1 MGMAFTVYLFDFSRY
16 GYGEQKEMSQFE
28 KQTIE
33 PELLSDDFEMV
44 NTRQI
49 QIQKHSMKD
58 VDKVLD
64 RIKLTPTEMAR
75 LKLIIEASE

>member
-1 MGMAFTVYLFDFSRY
+1 MSR
-16 GYGEQKEMSQFE
+16 FE

-33 PELLSDDFEMV
+33 PELLSDNFEMV
-44 NTRQI
+44 NTRQT

-64 RIKLTPTEMAR
+64 KIKLTPTEMAR
-75 LKLIIEASE
+75 LKLIVEASK

>member
-1 MGMAFTVYLFDFSRY
+1 MAFTVYLFDFSRY
-16 GYGEQKEMSQFE
+16 GYGEQKEMSRFE

-33 PELLSDDFEMV
+33 PELLSDNFEMV
-44 NTRQI
+44 NTRQT

-64 RIKLTPTEMAR
+64 KVKLTPTEMAR
-75 LKLIIEASE
+75 LKLIVEASK